1 MAMDSGASVKVAIS
15 AETVSALRIFA
26 DALCPVLE
34 MIRADT
40 GELMAQYAAL
50 AGTLGIRETPV
61 LDMLRCVEAAQQ
73 LAAEAVEA
81 LPPKMH
87 ETADQMEEFLRR
99 YPTCEAVSPPAD
111 LDRYLAGVQARIYA
125 SGYRK
130 LRAPSSGGIWEG
142 DVFHPD
148 PDIIPKRYN
157 PDGLTFGQ
165 IIEKVE
171 RLYGLHYTGTPFTE
185 GFADFSGIALAQ
197 IGLGE
202 LMRSSGGE
210 YVEDDLNGTF
220 SDNRNDNFSLADLH
234 AAEKGIPIPGLGE
247 EYTAVELAQ
256 WRKDNRFTW
265 EESMVYGCLL
275 VPSEL
280 HNNIDHTGLVAI
292 AKHTDQAVARIQ
304 ERWKHSG

>member
-1 MAMDSGASVKVAIS
+1 MVMSHGTPVTVAIS
-15 AETVSALRIFA
+15 TETVEALRIFA

-40 GELMAQYAAL
+40 EDLLAQYAAL
-50 AGTLGIRETPV
+50 ADTLGVREAPV
-61 LDMLRCVEAAQQ
+61 LEMLRCVETAQN
-73 LAAEAVEA
+73 LAAKAVEV
-81 LPPKMH
+81 LPPVMH
-87 ETADQMEEFLRR
+87 ETADQMEKFLCR

-130 LRAPSSGGIWEG
+130 LRAPSSGGTWEG

-148 PDIIPKRYN
+148 LDVIPKRYN

-197 IGLGE
+197 IGLE
-202 LMRSSGGE
+202 KLMRSSGDE
-210 YVEDDLNGTF
+210 HIEDDLHGTF
-220 SDNRNDNFSLADLH
+220 SDDRNDNFSLADLA
-234 AAEKGIPIPGLGE
+234 AAEMGIPIPGLGE
-247 EYTAVELAQ
+247 KYTAAKLAQ

-265 EESMVYGCLL
+265 DESMVYGCLL

-292 AKHTDQAVARIQ
+292 AKRADQAVARIQ
-304 ERWKHSG
+304 KRWKHSG